1 MPKATAA
8 KYANLAKNVPF
19 KEYEEGG
26 FRQGTV
32 LDKEWLGF
40 DVHIKYG
47 TYWVAGKMGQEP
59 YVPHTHDFD
68 QVLLFAGSDMDD
80 IGELGVEVEFCL
92 GDDLETHMI
101 TTTTAVAI
109 PKGMPHSPATINILN
124 RRFFYYEISMTP
136 EYKET
141 PVHTT
146 KKPGPVAGWRSATRK
161 YIMPLAF
168 SRKGAWHYG
177 PTNRDDGGGYIA
189 FVRTKEVAGFDF
201 VMLYESMKKGP
212 YRICPEPEKP
222 HAHPTTQIM
231 MFLGTNPDDLSEL
244 GADFEICLG
253 RELEKHK
260 FNKSTAIL
268 TPPFLPHWPGGVVK
282 LDKPIIMAD
291 IHPFGNE
298 H

>member
-1 MPKATAA
+1 MPVK
-8 KYANLAKNVPF
+8 KYDNLVKNVPI

-26 FRQGTV
+26 FRAGAE

-40 DVHIKYG
+40 DVNIKYG
-47 TYWVAGKMGQEP
+47 AYWTAGRMGKEP
-59 YVPHTHDFD
+59 YTPHVHDFD

-80 IGELGVEVEFCL
+80 IGELGAEVEFCL

-109 PKGMPHSPATINILN
+109 PRGMPHFPATVNFLN
-124 RRFFYYEISMTP
+124 RRFFYYEISITP

-141 PVHTT
+141 PVLAD
-146 KKPGPVAGWRSATRK
+146 KKPGPIAEWRSATRK

-177 PTNRDDGGGYIA
+177 PTNRDDGGGYIS

-212 YRICPEPEKP
+212 YRICPNPEKP
-222 HAHPTTQIM
+222 HTHPTTQVM
-231 MFLGTNPDDLSEL
+231 MFMGTDTDDLTDL

-253 RELEKHK
+253 KEMEKHT
-260 FNKSTAIL
+260 FNKSAAVL
-268 TPPFLPHWPGGVVK
+268 APPFVPHWPGGVVK
-282 LDKPIIMAD
+282 LTRPIIMAD
-291 IHPFGNE
+291 IHPFGND